1 MINKLLEHEIS
12 RHSRVVVIAEDV
24 DTLLHMYKDTH
35 TVGIDLLRDIDL
47 KEAIKIARRMRPDKI
62 IICVDMEDINTLDN
76 ISEEVTI

>member
-1 MINKLLEHEIS
+1 MITKLLEHEIS

-24 DTLLHMYKDTH
+24 DTLLHMYRNTY

-62 IICVDMEDINTLDN
+62 IICADMEDFDTLDS